1 MAAHG
6 RPHDHRCRFYG
17 YGAAQGT
24 VTKLVPTHNYGSR
37 HRYLQITLQIKDNM
51 TCFANPCGIP
61 GLGSDQH
68 RLRLVV
74 MGDSFVGKSAII
86 KRFLFGRFV
95 GDESSIHVCVTIS
108 KFVLLLDSPRS
119 TQRRWKIFS
128 VVISASPVQTTPL
141 RWTFSTLRGRASSRQ
156 CGGEYGGNF
165 RILPPER
172 CVTQA
177 CLLDVTFPN
186 PSLTLHVPPLPL
198 VS

>member
-1 MAAHG
+1 MFCQPMWYPWPGIGSAPPAPRRHG
-6 RPHDHRCRFYG
+6 RQLRG
-17 YGAAQGT
+17 Q
-24 VTKLVPTHNYGSR
+24 VR
-37 HRYLQITLQIKDNM
+37 HHQ
-51 TCFANPCGIP
+51 AIP
-61 GLGSDQH
+61 LRQV
-68 RLRLVV
+68 RLV
-74 MGDSFVGKSAII
+74 MRAQFM
-86 KRFLFGRFV
+86 
-95 GDESSIHVCVTIS
+95 CVTIS
-108 KFVLLLDSPRS
+108 KFLLLLDSPQS
-119 TQRRWKIFS
+119 TQRPWRICS